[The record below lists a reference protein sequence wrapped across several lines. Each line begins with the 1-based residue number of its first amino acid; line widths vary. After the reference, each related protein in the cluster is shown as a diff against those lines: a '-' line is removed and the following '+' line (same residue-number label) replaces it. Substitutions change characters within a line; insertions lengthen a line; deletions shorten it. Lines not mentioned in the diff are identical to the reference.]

1 MAANQNHEYTEC
13 SVPAAAMDQYLAQR
27 QQMIDK
33 EHSLRHDQA
42 FRQRASPLAKRA
54 ACIVQNVRERE
65 LRTVWKHE
73 TRHDI
78 FGGMSFTRARDTIHQ
93 TTLWKIVQRLPK
105 GSLLHAHFEAMVDMP
120 WLLDEAFKYPGL
132 AIFSDKPLVD
142 ESARA
147 SAFIEFQYVP
157 DLASEVKHQLFEADY
172 VPGSYVPLRQAA
184 RDFPGGDLAFKA
196 YLLSRIT
203 ITDEESTEYHSGID
217 DVWRKFAS
225 IFPVLNGIVFY
236 EPIFRTMLR
245 RTLEHLL
252 LDGIQYIDL
261 RIAFLFKWTRQSGE
275 PGNLEDLISTFQDV
289 LASFQA
295 APEGH
300 KLWGGRIIWTTLR
313 SMPPAEI
320 ETSMKQCMDLKKK
333 YPDVIA
339 GFDLVGQEGLGHT
352 LLHHLPQL
360 LWFRAECDRQGLDL
374 PFFFHAGEVLGDGD
388 EHDMNVVDAVLLGT
402 KRIGH
407 GYSLHKHPETM
418 RQVRE
423 RDICVEVCPISN
435 ETLRLNASIM
445 GHPLP
450 AMLAHGVPTVLA
462 NDDPGV
468 LGHGVTGSSHDFYQ
482 VIQAFQNVGLEGL
495 GDIAETSVWFSAFH
509 DGQGGPEAIGYE
521 QGLPGG
527 TRRRCVDDWRRQ
539 WEEFCSWIV
548 AEYGE
553 EWENTNR

>member
-1 MAANQNHEYTEC
+1 MAANQNHEFTEC

-27 QQMIDK
+27 QHMIDK
-33 EHSLRHDQA
+33 EHSLRHDHA

-54 ACIVQNVRERE
+54 ARIVQNVRERE
-65 LRTVWKHE
+65 LKTIWKHE
-73 TRHDI
+73 TRNDI
-78 FGGMSFTRARDTIHQ
+78 FGGMSFSRARDTIHQ

-120 WLLDEAFKYPGL
+120 WLVDEAFKYPGL

-142 ESARA
+142 EHARA

-157 DLASEVKHQLFEADY
+157 DLASEVHHQLFEADY

-184 RDFPGGDLAFKA
+184 RDFPGGDAAFKA

-203 ITDEESTEYHSGID
+203 VTDEESTEYHSGID
-217 DVWRKFAS
+217 DVWQKFAS

-275 PGNLEDLISTFQDV
+275 PGHVKDLIRTFQDI
-289 LASFQA
+289 LESFQA
-295 APEGH
+295 APEGR

-313 SMPPAEI
+313 SMPPAAI
-320 ETSMKQCMDLKKK
+320 EASMKQCMALKKK
-333 YPDVIA
+333 YPA
-339 GFDLVGQEGLGHT
+339 
-352 LLHHLPQL
+352 L
-360 LWFRAECDRQGLDL
+360 LWFRAACDGQGLDL

-388 EHDMNVVDAVLLGT
+388 AHDLNVVDAVLLGT

-418 RQVRE
+418 RR
-423 RDICVEVCPISN
+423 
-435 ETLRLNASIM
+435 
-445 GHPLP
+445 
-450 AMLAHGVPTVLA
+450 
-462 NDDPGV
+462 
-468 LGHGVTGSSHDFYQ
+468 

-521 QGLPGG
+521 QGSPDGV
-527 TRRRCVDDWRRQ
+527 RRRCVEDWRRQ
-539 WEEFCSWIV
+539 WEEFCSWVV

-553 EWENTNR
+553 EWENTNQ